1 METEAPPVAAPEP
14 PPAAPEPAPAPAPVA
29 APEPEPEPAPE
40 PSPSPEPEP
49 APPAADPAPVAPAP
63 AEPEPPALAEP
74 EPPAPVEPEA
84 EEVPAP
90 EPEPPAPEPEPPAPE
105 PEPMEEAPA
114 PVEEPPAPEA
124 PAPVE
129 EPPAPE
135 ASAPEMETPSEP
147 DDGRARRPKRAAP
160 GIDPG
165 RVTQSARTGGLLH
178 TASGRQQAKALVD
191 EAVFRRERILDV
203 YHAVESLCFYTA
215 KEMTAQMEVIDGAL
229 TLRVPHGPTA
239 MRVVVGDLL
248 AVLPKH
254 LIALKSLTKTQTEAW
269 FPGGDTHWGL
279 ESADGLPG
287 YRRRAMT
294 TLETL
299 CEVAASGKHR
309 RLYNA
314 ITAEVVSSVQ
324 DLARIA
330 ALELASK
337 KKIKKKIGQR
347 GVPEEQAAKDAE
359 EFLELARAA
368 AQTLKSGAFYTNVFH
383 PSPGFNI

>member
-1 METEAPPVAAPEP
+1 MTPELKGGS
-14 PPAAPEPAPAPAPVA
+14 
-29 APEPEPEPAPE
+29 PE
-40 PSPSPEPEP
+40 PSAKRRLRSGQRKLARRASPRLSRRR
-49 APPAADPAPVAPAP
+49 A
-63 AEPEPPALAEP
+63 AEPLRTRHDCSR
-74 EPPAPVEPEA
+74 
-84 EEVPAP
+84 
-90 EPEPPAPEPEPPAPE
+90 
-105 PEPMEEAPA
+105 
-114 PVEEPPAPEA
+114 
-124 PAPVE
+124 
-129 EPPAPE
+129 
-135 ASAPEMETPSEP
+135 ASKRHS
-147 DDGRARRPKRAAP
+147 RRPKRAAP

-269 FPGGDTHWGL
+269 FPGSDTHWGL

-324 DLARIA
+324 DLARLA

-347 GVPEEQAAKDAE
+347 GVPEEQAAKRAQ
-359 EFLELARAA
+359 LTELAGWRWPDPAPIFAFRCFPDGTRFGTPDWCRTQNGAILDCLSRWGRSWAVWISLWRARSAEAIARRRERVLPLEAGCSSSA
-368 AQTLKSGAFYTNVFH
+368 ARALW
-383 PSPGFNI
+383 

>member
-90 EPEPPAPEPEPPAPE
+90 EPEPPAPEPEPMEAPAPVEE
-105 PEPMEEAPA
+105 PPAPKAPA

-124 PAPVE
+124 P
-129 EPPAPE
+129 
-135 ASAPEMETPSEP
+135 APEMETPSEP

-269 FPGGDTHWGL
+269 FPGSDTHWGL

-368 AQTLKSGAFYTNVFH
+368 AQTLKSGAFYTNVFQ

>member
-105 PEPMEEAPA
+105 PEPMEAPA

-124 PAPVE
+124 P
-129 EPPAPE
+129 
-135 ASAPEMETPSEP
+135 APEMETPSEP

-239 MRVVVGDLL
+239 MRVIVGDLL

-269 FPGGDTHWGL
+269 FPGSDTHWGL

-368 AQTLKSGAFYTNVFH
+368 AQTLKSGAFYTNVFQ

>member
-90 EPEPPAPEPEPPAPE
+90 EPEPPAPEPEP
-105 PEPMEEAPA
+105 MEAPA

-269 FPGGDTHWGL
+269 FPGSDTHWGL

-368 AQTLKSGAFYTNVFH
+368 AQTLKSGAFYTNVFQ

>member
-105 PEPMEEAPA
+105 PEPMEAPAPVEEPPAPKAPA

-124 PAPVE
+124 P
-129 EPPAPE
+129 
-135 ASAPEMETPSEP
+135 APEMETPSEP

-269 FPGGDTHWGL
+269 FPGSDTHWGL

-368 AQTLKSGAFYTNVFH
+368 AQTLKSGAFYTNVFQ

>member
-1 METEAPPVAAPEP
+1 M
-14 PPAAPEPAPAPAPVA
+14 
-29 APEPEPEPAPE
+29 
-40 PSPSPEPEP
+40 
-49 APPAADPAPVAPAP
+49 
-63 AEPEPPALAEP
+63 
-74 EPPAPVEPEA
+74 
-84 EEVPAP
+84 
-90 EPEPPAPEPEPPAPE
+90 
-105 PEPMEEAPA
+105 EAPA

-135 ASAPEMETPSEP
+135 ASAPETETPSEP

-269 FPGGDTHWGL
+269 FPGSDTHWGL

-368 AQTLKSGAFYTNVFH
+368 AQTLKSGAFYTNVFQ

>member
-105 PEPMEEAPA
+105 PEPMEAPA

-269 FPGGDTHWGL
+269 FPGSDTHWGL

-347 GVPEEQAAKDAE
+347 GVQEEQAAKDAE

-368 AQTLKSGAFYTNVFH
+368 AQTLKSGAFYTNVFQ

>member
-90 EPEPPAPEPEPPAPE
+90 EPEPPAPEPEP
-105 PEPMEEAPA
+105 MEAPA

-124 PAPVE
+124 P
-129 EPPAPE
+129 
-135 ASAPEMETPSEP
+135 APEMETPSEP

-269 FPGGDTHWGL
+269 FPGSDTHWGL

-368 AQTLKSGAFYTNVFH
+368 AQTLKSGAFYTNVFQ

>member
-105 PEPMEEAPA
+105 PEPMEAPA

-269 FPGGDTHWGL
+269 FPGSDTHWGL

-368 AQTLKSGAFYTNVFH
+368 AQTLKSGAFYTNVFQ

>member
-90 EPEPPAPEPEPPAPE
+90 EPEPPAPEPEP
-105 PEPMEEAPA
+105 MEEAPG

-269 FPGGDTHWGL
+269 FPGSDTHWGL

-368 AQTLKSGAFYTNVFH
+368 AQTLKSGAFYTNVFQ